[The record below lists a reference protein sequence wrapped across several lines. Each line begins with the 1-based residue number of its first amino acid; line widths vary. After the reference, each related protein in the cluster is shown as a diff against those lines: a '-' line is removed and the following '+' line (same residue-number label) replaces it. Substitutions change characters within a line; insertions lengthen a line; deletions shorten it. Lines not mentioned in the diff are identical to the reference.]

1 MPDCQMITAKP
12 MRVEA
17 SSTFLVERGPE
28 GYEMEPFHGTTVLS
42 VRKGGRVAMGA
53 DGQVTLGNTVMKE
66 RAVKVRRLAD
76 NTVLAGFAGSVS
88 DAFTLFE
95 RFENKLKQFNNNLL
109 RAAVELGKEWRT
121 DKYLRQL
128 EALLAVCDAER
139 SLLIAGSGEI
149 IEPDDG
155 IIAIGSGGPFAL
167 AAARALE
174 AHSDLDAEALVRE
187 ALAIAA
193 KICIYTNENIVVET
207 L

>member
-1 MPDCQMITAKP
+1 
-12 MRVEA
+12 
-17 SSTFLVERGPE
+17 
-28 GYEMEPFHGTTVLS
+28 METFHGTTVLCA
-42 VRKGGRVAMGA
+42 RRNGKVAMGA
-53 DGQVTLGNTVMKE
+53 DGQVTLGATVMKE
-66 RAVKVRRLAD
+66 NASKLRRLAD
-76 NTVLAGFAGSVS
+76 GRVLAGFAGAVS
-88 DAFTLFE
+88 DAFALFE
-95 RFENKLKQFNNNLL
+95 RFEGKLSQFNNNLS

-167 AAARALE
+167 AAARALM
-174 AHSDLDAEALVRE
+174 AHSSLDIDELVLEALKV
-187 ALAIAA
+187 AA
-193 KICIYTNENIVVET
+193 GICIYTNANIRVET

>member
-1 MPDCQMITAKP
+1 
-12 MRVEA
+12 
-17 SSTFLVERGPE
+17 
-28 GYEMEPFHGTTVLS
+28 MESFQGTTVLS
-42 VRKGGRVAMGA
+42 IRKNGRVAMGG
-53 DGQVTLGNTVMKE
+53 DGQVTIGNTVVKE
-66 RAVKVRRLAD
+66 HAVKVRRLAD
-76 NTVLAGFAGSVS
+76 GRVIAGFAGSVS

-95 RFENKLKQFNNNLL
+95 RFESKLKQFNNNLL

-167 AAARALE
+167 AAARALS
-174 AHSDLDAEALVRE
+174 AHSDLDAEGLVRE
-187 ALAIAA
+187 SLLIAA
-193 KICIYTNENIVVET
+193 GICIYTNANIVVET